1 MQMPTA
7 LRRED
12 FAFLILAVGTI
23 LLFCM
28 LVPAQT
34 SKPGRVTGTYTNMS
48 FNKEGGDLLGQELK
62 IVKTRKGYQGALQL
76 AEGEPGELSVV
87 DIKISGDKIEF
98 EVPDSSPDGCRFS
111 GTIEGSKIV
120 GQFRFKSGGS
130 QTVTLTKGKGYWD

>member
-1 MQMPTA
+1 MQMATA
-7 LRRED
+7 LKRDD
-12 FAFLILAVGTI
+12 FPYFILALSMI
-23 LLFCM
+23 LLFCV

-62 IVKTRKGYQGALQL
+62 IVATRRGYQGALQL

-98 EVPDSSPDGCRFS
+98 AVPDSSPDACQFS
-111 GTIEGSKIV
+111 GTIERGKII
-120 GQFRFKSGGS
+120 GRFRFRTGGT
-130 QTVTLTKGKGYWD
+130 QNVTLTKGKGYWD